1 VTGQDIIRLVPEEV
15 CDIGSWTKYASRVFR
30 HFQLYLFLASVVLLA
45 GCAHHADDS
54 AFEVTLV
61 NVKPAPGGGVGESA
75 LDCEIRLQNG
85 SPESMSVEGGRHRIY
100 LNGIYVG
107 QGLNNQTVE
116 VPRLGTTTQH
126 VTVYLSTFRMAGSLF
141 KIYEEHR
148 AEYRLESTIYVRV
161 NGHSRSISATRSGTV
176 DSHALAPPSA
186 PDRLP

>member
-1 VTGQDIIRLVPEEV
+1 MFRYFRLHLM
-15 CDIGSWTKYASRVFR
+15 W
-30 HFQLYLFLASVVLLA
+30 LSVVFLS

-54 AFEVTLV
+54 ALEVTLV
-61 NVKPAPGGGVGESA
+61 NVKPAAGGGVGESA

-85 SPESMSVEGGRHRIY
+85 SPDSLSVEGGRHRIY

-148 AEYRLESTIYVRV
+148 AEYRLESTIYARV

-176 DSHALAPPSA
+176 DSHALAPATA
-186 PDRLP
+186 PDPLR